1 MSRPAVENSGIGLP
15 SRSQTRRCGR
25 VGIRSPNSNVYI
37 PTNVFVSWSNRVLLA
52 IKASKSLERLKRI
65 LFASMMMASNCGA
78 NTLIASSRSKGFSP
92 CEKSE
97 GRERRGREEGSCSAN
112 LFEFGV
118 EYREVRKSGQLTRN
132 QRGTVVSIVVV
143 DFLSEDN

>member
-1 MSRPAVENSGIGLP
+1 MWESRDTLAELERIHPDERVRVVVEQGFVGDQGEQVARKIEKDLVRVDDDGFQL
-15 SRSQTRRCGR
+15 RCEHLDSQLQVEGR
-25 VGIRSPNSNVYI
+25 VVIR
-37 PTNVFVSWSNRVLLA
+37 
-52 IKASKSLERLKRI
+52 
-65 LFASMMMASNCGA
+65 
-78 NTLIASSRSKGFSP
+78 FSP